1 MPNEVWS
8 HNIKKQ
14 GSPLDE
20 IVYRN
25 KNHVLR
31 ESNKWI
37 VQAIYLNQ
45 SIFHFFICMFNPLRR
60 AKQIIFRVESFQCVE
75 TWALCTLRVAW
86 RACLILW
93 FFYLFF
99 FCFMIHF
106 NLAERFEWWDVPV
119 GLMLITSWHANHHL
133 RDSALPAAASL
144 QLYWRCQDKH
154 MACKTVFFCNKKQY
168 FKRISSNTLLI

>member
-20 IVYRN
+20 TVYRN

-37 VQAIYLNQ
+37 AQAIYLNQ

-60 AKQIIFRVESFQCVE
+60 AVVELNKLFLGSNHSSVCRNLS
-75 TWALCTLRVAW
+75 ALHIKSRLFDFV
-86 RACLILW
+86 I
-93 FFYLFF
+93 FF
-99 FCFMIHF
+99 FCLMIHF
-106 NLAERFEWWDVPV
+106 RAFWVMRCSCWFDVDHQLARQPSPHTQPCQQ
-119 GLMLITSWHANHHL
+119 MLCHSCFGGAKTNTWHAKL
-133 RDSALPAAASL
+133 
-144 QLYWRCQDKH
+144 
-154 MACKTVFFCNKKQY
+154 VFCN
-168 FKRISSNTLLI
+168 